1 MARKRTAL
9 LATTLALSVLAWP
22 LLVVTSLV
30 PLFGFVILPTL
41 LGVSLF
47 ILYGSTWL
55 LYSTLAPE
63 VALPTSPRR
72 AFTICLALVRWI
84 REAFRLNLAA
94 LATDWAYRRVLVLGS
109 KGRETVL
116 KENVLYGSSNKR
128 LDIYLP
134 IRRRSPGS
142 TSSGDEGTDRDGSED
157 PQVPV
162 VVLVPGG
169 GWAFA
174 DKRYYLQVALT
185 LRKKGLMVVIPDIV
199 GRTGEFGLL
208 RKLNPPVR
216 HYIQKATHEIWFRIS
231 G

>member
-1 MARKRTAL
+1 MAHKRTAV
-9 LATTLALSVLAWP
+9 LAAALVLSVLAWP
-22 LLVVTSLV
+22 LLVLTSLI

-63 VALPTSPRR
+63 SSLPTSPRR
-72 AFTICLALVRWI
+72 CWKVCLALVRWI
-84 REAFRLNLAA
+84 REGFKLNTAA

-109 KGRETVL
+109 KSRDTVL
-116 KENVLYGSSNKR
+116 KENVPYGSGNKR
-128 LDIYLP
+128 LDVYLP
-134 IRRRSPGS
+134 LKRRYRAGS
-142 TSSGDEGTDRDGSED
+142 AASADEGTDGDDET
-157 PQVPV
+157 PKAPV
-162 VVLVPGG
+162 VVFIPGG

-199 GRTGEFGLL
+199 RCSSTQ
-208 RKLNPPVR
+208 R
-216 HYIQKATHEIWFRIS
+216 
-231 G
+231 